1 MLLIGCH
8 KIKNEDEEHTRN
20 STCGQYKKQIEENKI
35 KMVWSHIKKEKQLV
49 GKRIIA
55 MNVPNKRKRGKP
67 KRRFMDAIKEDIKI
81 ARVNEEDVI
90 DRENGRK

>member
-1 MLLIGCH
+1 M
-8 KIKNEDEEHTRN
+8 E
-20 STCGQYKKQIEENKI
+20 
-35 KMVWSHIKKEKQLV
+35 WSHIKKEKQLV
-49 GKRIIA
+49 GKRMIA

-81 ARVNEEDVI
+81 TRVNEEDVI